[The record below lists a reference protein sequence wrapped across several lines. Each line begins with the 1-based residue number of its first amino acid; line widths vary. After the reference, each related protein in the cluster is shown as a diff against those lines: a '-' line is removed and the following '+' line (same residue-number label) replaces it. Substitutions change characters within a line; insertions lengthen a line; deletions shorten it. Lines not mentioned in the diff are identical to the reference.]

1 MIDILTK
8 SEYDPL
14 PMLRRVNNPRNPYL
28 SESREW
34 LEPPPAAELEVY
46 EESAKSILS
55 ENDSP
60 DIPFRWSLNPY
71 RGCQHA
77 CAYCYART
85 THEYLGMGAGT
96 DFDTRLVAKINAPDL
111 LRAAFSKRGWSRESI
126 CFSGVTDCYQPIE
139 AVYRLTRRC
148 LEVCLEFR
156 NPVSIVTKGCLVLRD
171 LELLVELQRQ
181 AGARLYQSVAFADDR
196 MARLIEPQ
204 APPPSKRFE
213 VMARLREAGIPVGVM
228 VAPIIPGLNDTQVPQ
243 ILEAAARSGAASAA
257 YTSLRLAR
265 NVAPVFLDR
274 IRESLPQRADRIE
287 SRIREMRSGQLNDPA
302 FGDRMSGRGVYWESI
317 ERLFRVSAEKY
328 GLALPGDRP
337 KQAQTKSR
345 GSGNEP
351 GRRGRPRRSR
361 GNDRSLPLF
370 PDHLG
375 PPPS

>member
-1 MIDILTK
+1 
-8 SEYDPL
+8 
-14 PMLRRVNNPRNPYL
+14 MLRRIDNPPNPYL

-34 LEPPPAAELEVY
+34 LEPAPAAELEVY

-96 DFDTRLVAKINAPDL
+96 DFDTRLVAKINAAEL
-111 LRAAFSKRGWSRESI
+111 LRAALSKRGWSRESI

-139 AVYRLTRRC
+139 AVYRLTCAC
-148 LEVCLEFR
+148 LAVCLEFR

-171 LELLVELQRQ
+171 LELLAEIQRE
-181 AGARLYQSVAFADDR
+181 AGVKFYQSVAFADDR

-213 VMARLREAGIPVGVM
+213 VMARLRDAGIPVGVM
-228 VAPIIPGLNDTQVPQ
+228 VAPIIPGLNDTQIPQ
-243 ILEAAARSGAASAA
+243 ILEAAAESGASSAA

-274 IRESLPQRADRIE
+274 IREAMPQRAGRIE
-287 SRIREMRSGQLNDPA
+287 SRIREMRSGGLNDPA
-302 FGDRMSGRGVYWESI
+302 FGDRMSGRGAYWESI

-328 GLALPGDRP
+328 GIALPGDRHVKGLKRP
-337 KQAQTKSR
+337 RA
-345 GSGNEP
+345 SGKD
-351 GRRGRPRRSR
+351 RDRVIRPRRSR
-361 GNDRSLPLF
+361 ERDRSLPLF
-370 PDHLG
+370 PDHATE
-375 PPPS
+375 